1 MDLRTALLL
10 PGQGA
15 YRPGAF
21 AGHRSAPV
29 ADLLAVVD
37 AVAAEFG
44 HGAISPLLTDD
55 GAADGRRLAETD
67 PFALQLAIYAAAL
80 VYAREVDLREPAD
93 VVVGHSMG
101 EMAAAAHAGCFT
113 AADGARV
120 AAHRARA
127 LEHTAAGTGG
137 MLALTLPAR
146 RATALLAAAELPGAR
161 LAVVNAPRHVVASG
175 PDEALGRLAA
185 LADVLGVRAVRLT
198 APYPFHNP
206 LLATAQAE
214 FAAAIEGIPERPAE
228 RRLYSPALGGLVTDD
243 TGVKASLVAQV
254 TRPVD
259 FLAALRDLQTYGL
272 ESVVECGRAGLGEL
286 VRQAVGCDAQTAER
300 WLAGRAGE
308 RPADAPTAA
317 AAAAAVPAAPGTTAA
332 PAAPAVP
339 AAPAGPAVPD
349 SGAAAGPAP
358 AARAVPG
365 APMPVATPALAPAS
379 AATAVPAVPAASDA
393 GAAAGPAPAAPA
405 APGAPMPVATPAP
418 APASAVPAASAMPAA
433 TAVPDAAGAA
443 PGPAR
448 AARAV
453 HGPSMPVATP
463 APTPVPA
470 TPPVAPDP
478 LAAAPAAPAGPA
490 AGGDVLGTLQQVY
503 ADRLG
508 YPVEAMDP
516 DADLEGDLGIDSLK
530 RMEVLSTLIDRFG
543 LHHVADDTRFAL
555 QSTLGGLAR
564 LIDETGRTTAA
575 GTGVRADG

>member
-21 AGHRSAPV
+21 AGPVSAPV
-29 ADLLAVVD
+29 AELLDVVD

-44 HGAISPLLTDD
+44 HAPVSPLLTDAE
-55 GAADGRRLAETD
+55 AADGRRLAETD

-93 VVVGHSMG
+93 VVIGHSMG

-113 AADGARV
+113 AADGARI

-127 LEHTAAGTGG
+127 LEHTAAGAGG

-175 PDEALGRLAA
+175 PEDALGRLAA

-214 FAAAIEGIPERPAE
+214 FAAAIEGIAERPAR

-243 TGVKASLVAQV
+243 TDVKASLVAQV

-259 FLAALRDLQTYGL
+259 FLAALRELQTYGL

-286 VRQAVGCDAQTAER
+286 VRQATGREARTAER
-300 WLAGRAGE
+300 WLAKDTGREPVA
-308 RPADAPTAA
+308 
-317 AAAAAVPAAPGTTAA
+317 TAA
-332 PAAPAVP
+332 PAAPVLPADPPAAERAPVP
-339 AAPAGPAVPD
+339 A
-349 SGAAAGPAP
+349 
-358 AARAVPG
+358 R
-365 APMPVATPALAPAS
+365 
-379 AATAVPAVPAASDA
+379 
-393 GAAAGPAPAAPA
+393 
-405 APGAPMPVATPAP
+405 AP
-418 APASAVPAASAMPAA
+418 APLATDPAA
-433 TAVPDAAGAA
+433 AV
-443 PGPAR
+443 PAR
-448 AARAV
+448 AARPAAPGTGT
-453 HGPSMPVATP
+453 GPA
-463 APTPVPA
+463 PVPA
-470 TPPVAPDP
+470 TEPVAQGS
-478 LAAAPAAPAGPA
+478 AAAGPVPAAPA
-490 AGGDVLGTLQQVY
+490 AGGDVLATLQQVY

-516 DADLEGDLGIDSLK
+516 EADLEGDLGIDSLK

-564 LIDETGRTTAA
+564 LIDETGRSGGTATA
-575 GTGVRADG
+575 VRADG

>member
-21 AGHRSAPV
+21 AGPVSAPV

-44 HGAISPLLTDD
+44 HAAISPLLTDPE
-55 GAADGRRLAETD
+55 AADGRRLAETD
-67 PFALQLAIYAAAL
+67 PFALQLAIYAASL

-93 VVVGHSMG
+93 VVLGHSMG

-113 AADGARV
+113 AADGARI

-127 LEHTAAGTGG
+127 LEHTAADTGG

-161 LAVVNAPRHVVASG
+161 LAVVNAPRHVVVSG
-175 PDEALGRLAA
+175 PGAALGRLAA

-214 FAAAIEGIPERPAE
+214 FAAAIEGIAERPAQ

-243 TGVKASLVAQV
+243 TDVKASLVAQV

-286 VRQAVGCDAQTAER
+286 VRQAVGCGADTADR
-300 WLAGRAGE
+300 RLAAGTG
-308 RPADAPTAA
+308 AGTAP
-317 AAAAAVPAAPGTTAA
+317 PAAGAA
-332 PAAPAVP
+332 PPTVPPASS
-339 AAPAGPAVPD
+339 VPD
-349 SGAAAGPAP
+349 SGAGAPGVPALPAAGAPAAAVPGPATPRATEFGAFGPAADPAALPAPPTAAEPGPAP
-358 AARAVPG
+358 VPG
-365 APMPVATPALAPAS
+365 
-379 AATAVPAVPAASDA
+379 TAVPA
-393 GAAAGPAPAAPA
+393 
-405 APGAPMPVATPAP
+405 
-418 APASAVPAASAMPAA
+418 
-433 TAVPDAAGAA
+433 
-443 PGPAR
+443 
-448 AARAV
+448 
-453 HGPSMPVATP
+453 
-463 APTPVPA
+463 PVPA
-470 TPPVAPDP
+470 NA
-478 LAAAPAAPAGPA
+478 PA
-490 AGGDVLGTLQQVY
+490 AGGDVLATLQQVY

-564 LIDETGRTTAA
+564 LIDETGRTTTTA
-575 GTGVRADG
+575 VRADG

>member
-21 AGHRSAPV
+21 AGPVSAPV
-29 ADLLAVVD
+29 AELLDVVD

-44 HGAISPLLTDD
+44 HAPVAPLLTDT
-55 GAADGRRLAETD
+55 GAADGRRLSETD

-80 VYAREVDLREPAD
+80 GHAREVDLREPAD
-93 VVVGHSMG
+93 VVLGHSMG

-113 AADGARV
+113 PADGARI

-127 LEHTAAGTGG
+127 LEHTAAGAGG

-146 RATALLAAAELPGAR
+146 RATALLTAAELPGAR

-175 PDEALGRLAA
+175 PEDALGRLAA

-214 FAAAIEGIPERPAE
+214 FAAAIEGIAERPAH
-228 RRLYSPALGGLVTDD
+228 RRLYSPALGGLVTAD
-243 TGVKASLVAQV
+243 TDVKGSLVAQL
-254 TRPVD
+254 TRHVD
-259 FLAALRDLQTYGL
+259 FLAALHDLQSYGL

-286 VRQAVGCDAQTAER
+286 VRQAVGCGAQTAER
-300 WLAGRAGE
+300 WLAERTAE
-308 RPADAPTAA
+308 RPTATPSAGAA
-317 AAAAAVPAAPGTTAA
+317 AATAGPEAMATAVPAVTTALAATAATAAHMVPAAPSAATA
-332 PAAPAVP
+332 PAATTMPA
-339 AAPAGPAVPD
+339 
-349 SGAAAGPAP
+349 PAP

-365 APMPVATPALAPAS
+365 APMPVAAPTPA
-379 AATAVPAVPAASDA
+379 
-393 GAAAGPAPAAPA
+393 
-405 APGAPMPVATPAP
+405 
-418 APASAVPAASAMPAA
+418 
-433 TAVPDAAGAA
+433 
-443 PGPAR
+443 
-448 AARAV
+448 
-453 HGPSMPVATP
+453 
-463 APTPVPA
+463 PVPA
-470 TPPVAPDP
+470 TAPVAPDP
-478 LAAAPAAPAGPA
+478 PAAVPGPVPASAPAALA
-490 AGGDVLGTLQQVY
+490 AGERVLATLQQVY

-516 DADLEGDLGIDSLK
+516 DADLEADLGVDSLK

-543 LHHVADDTRFAL
+543 LHHAADDTRFAL

-564 LIDETGRTTAA
+564 LIDETGGTTAD
-575 GTGVRADG
+575 TGVRTDG

>member
-21 AGHRSAPV
+21 AGPVSAPV

-37 AVAAEFG
+37 TVAAEFG
-44 HGAISPLLTDD
+44 HDPISPLLTDAGAD
-55 GAADGRRLAETD
+55 AADGRRLAETD

-80 VYAREVDLREPAD
+80 VYAREVDLRAPAD
-93 VVVGHSMG
+93 VVLGHSMG

-113 AADGARV
+113 AADGARI

-127 LEHTAAGTGG
+127 LEHGAAGTGG

-161 LAVVNAPRHVVASG
+161 LAVVNAPRHVVVSG
-175 PDEALGRLAA
+175 PGDALGRLAA

-214 FAAAIEGIPERPAE
+214 FAAAIEGIPERPAQ
-228 RRLYSPALGGLVTDD
+228 RRLYSPALGGLVGDD
-243 TGVKASLVAQV
+243 TDVKASLVAAV

-259 FLAALRDLQTYGL
+259 FLAALRELQTYGL

-286 VRQAVGCDAQTAER
+286 VRQAVGCGTQTADR
-300 WLAGRAGE
+300 WLATATGE
-308 RPADAPTAA
+308 RPAAPTAS
-317 AAAAAVPAAPGTTAA
+317 P
-332 PAAPAVP
+332 
-339 AAPAGPAVPD
+339 VPD
-349 SGAAAGPAP
+349 PGAGAPVPAP
-358 AARAVPG
+358 AARELPAARVPGPAPVRATESAASGRAADPAAPSAPPTAAVP
-365 APMPVATPALAPAS
+365 PP
-379 AATAVPAVPAASDA
+379 
-393 GAAAGPAPAAPA
+393 AAAGPGPL
-405 APGAPMPVATPAP
+405 PAP
-418 APASAVPAASAMPAA
+418 S
-433 TAVPDAAGAA
+433 
-443 PGPAR
+443 
-448 AARAV
+448 
-453 HGPSMPVATP
+453 
-463 APTPVPA
+463 
-470 TPPVAPDP
+470 
-478 LAAAPAAPAGPA
+478 PAGPA
-490 AGGDVLGTLQQVY
+490 AGGGVLAALQQVY

-555 QSTLGGLAR
+555 QSTLGDLAR
-564 LIDETGRTTAA
+564 LIDETGRTTGPAA
-575 GTGVRADG
+575 PTAVRADG

>member
-21 AGHRSAPV
+21 AGPVSAPV
-29 ADLLAVVD
+29 AELLDVVD

-44 HGAISPLLTDD
+44 HAPVSPLLTDAE
-55 GAADGRRLAETD
+55 AADGRRLAETD

-93 VVVGHSMG
+93 VVIGHSMG

-113 AADGARV
+113 AADGARI

-127 LEHTAAGTGG
+127 LEHTAAGAGG

-175 PDEALGRLAA
+175 PEDALGRLAA

-214 FAAAIEGIPERPAE
+214 FAAAIEGIAERPAR

-243 TGVKASLVAQV
+243 TDVKASLVAQV

-259 FLAALRDLQTYGL
+259 FLAALRELQTYGL

-286 VRQAVGCDAQTAER
+286 VRQATGRAARTAER
-300 WLAGRAGE
+300 WLAEDTGQK
-308 RPADAPTAA
+308 
-317 AAAAAVPAAPGTTAA
+317 

-339 AAPAGPAVPD
+339 GDAAAPAPAPR
-349 SGAAAGPAP
+349 AAP
-358 AARAVPG
+358 AAAPRVPT
-365 APMPVATPALAPAS
+365 PVATAAPAES
-379 AATAVPAVPAASDA
+379 GGA
-393 GAAAGPAPAAPA
+393 GGRAPAAPVLPAA
-405 APGAPMPVATPAP
+405 APAAERAAVPVRAPAPPVATDPAP
-418 APASAVPAASAMPAA
+418 AV
-433 TAVPDAAGAA
+433 
-443 PGPAR
+443 PAR
-448 AARAV
+448 AARPAAPV
-453 HGPSMPVATP
+453 TGTGPH
-463 APTPVPA
+463 PVPA
-470 TPPVAPDP
+470 TEPVAQGS
-478 LAAAPAAPAGPA
+478 AAAHPVPAAPA
-490 AGGDVLGTLQQVY
+490 AGGDVLATLQQVY

-516 DADLEGDLGIDSLK
+516 EADLEGDLGIDSLK

-564 LIDETGRTTAA
+564 LIDETGRSGGTATA
-575 GTGVRADG
+575 VRADG

>member
-21 AGHRSAPV
+21 AGPVSAPV
-29 ADLLAVVD
+29 AELLAVVD
-37 AVAAEFG
+37 GVAAEFG
-44 HGAISPLLTDD
+44 HAPVSPLLTDAGAGAD
-55 GAADGRRLAETD
+55 AADGRRLAETD

-80 VYAREVDLREPAD
+80 VYAREVDLRAPAD
-93 VVVGHSMG
+93 VVLGHSMG

-113 AADGARV
+113 AADGARI

-127 LEHTAAGTGG
+127 LDHGAAGTGG

-161 LAVVNAPRHVVASG
+161 LAVVNAPRHVVVSG
-175 PDEALGRLAA
+175 PGDALGRLAA

-206 LLATAQAE
+206 LLATAQAG
-214 FAAAIEGIPERPAE
+214 FAAAIEDIPERPAQ

-243 TGVKASLVAQV
+243 TDVKASLVAQM

-259 FLAALRDLQTYGL
+259 FLAALRELQTYGL

-286 VRQAVGCDAQTAER
+286 VRQAAGCGAQTADR
-300 WLAGRAGE
+300 WLATGTGE
-308 RPADAPTAA
+308 GTAA
-317 AAAAAVPAAPGTTAA
+317 PVAMPPAPLAPPAPDPGARAAVPAPAARELPAAAVPAAE
-332 PAAPAVP
+332 
-339 AAPAGPAVPD
+339 
-349 SGAAAGPAP
+349 PAP
-358 AARAVPG
+358 
-365 APMPVATPALAPAS
+365 
-379 AATAVPAVPAASDA
+379 
-393 GAAAGPAPAAPA
+393 
-405 APGAPMPVATPAP
+405 
-418 APASAVPAASAMPAA
+418 
-433 TAVPDAAGAA
+433 
-443 PGPAR
+443 
-448 AARAV
+448 V
-453 HGPSMPVATP
+453 H
-463 APTPVPA
+463 VPA
-470 TPPVAPDP
+470 TAPVAPDP
-478 LAAAPAAPAGPA
+478 AAARPAARVPGPAPVRATESGGAADPAASSAPPTGAVPPGSAAAGPGPVPAPAPAGPA
-490 AGGDVLGTLQQVY
+490 AGPDVLAALQQVY

-564 LIDETGRTTAA
+564 LIDETGRTTAPTA
-575 GTGVRADG
+575 VRADG

>member
-1 MDLRTALLL
+1 MDLRTVLLL

-21 AGHRSAPV
+21 AGPVSAPV
-29 ADLLAVVD
+29 AELLDVVD

-44 HGAISPLLTDD
+44 HAPVSPLLTDAE
-55 GAADGRRLAETD
+55 AADGRRLAETD

-93 VVVGHSMG
+93 VVIGHSMG

-113 AADGARV
+113 AADGARI

-127 LEHTAAGTGG
+127 LEHTAAGAGG

-175 PDEALGRLAA
+175 PEDALGRLAA

-214 FAAAIEGIPERPAE
+214 FAAAIEGIAERPAR

-243 TGVKASLVAQV
+243 TDVKASLVAQV

-259 FLAALRDLQTYGL
+259 FLAALRELQTYGL

-286 VRQAVGCDAQTAER
+286 VRQATGRAARTAER
-300 WLAGRAGE
+300 WLAEDTGLE
-308 RPADAPTAA
+308 PAAPAPA
-317 AAAAAVPAAPGTTAA
+317 PRAVPAAEPRVPTPVATAA
-332 PAAPAVP
+332 PAAPVSGT
-339 AAPAGPAVPD
+339 GPA
-349 SGAAAGPAP
+349 
-358 AARAVPG
+358 
-365 APMPVATPALAPAS
+365 
-379 AATAVPAVPAASDA
+379 
-393 GAAAGPAPAAPA
+393 
-405 APGAPMPVATPAP
+405 
-418 APASAVPAASAMPAA
+418 
-433 TAVPDAAGAA
+433 
-443 PGPAR
+443 
-448 AARAV
+448 
-453 HGPSMPVATP
+453 
-463 APTPVPA
+463 PVPA
-470 TPPVAPDP
+470 TEPVAQGS
-478 LAAAPAAPAGPA
+478 AAARPVPAAPA
-490 AGGDVLGTLQQVY
+490 AGGDVLATLQQVY

-516 DADLEGDLGIDSLK
+516 EADLEGDLGIDSLK

-564 LIDETGRTTAA
+564 LIDETGRSGGTATA
-575 GTGVRADG
+575 VRADG

>member
-21 AGHRSAPV
+21 AGPVSAPV
-29 ADLLAVVD
+29 AELLAVVD
-37 AVAAEFG
+37 GVAAEFG
-44 HGAISPLLTDD
+44 HAPVSPLLTDAGTD
-55 GAADGRRLAETD
+55 AADGRRLAGTD

-80 VYAREVDLREPAD
+80 VYAREADLRAPAD
-93 VVVGHSMG
+93 VVLGHSMG

-113 AADGARV
+113 AADGARI

-127 LEHTAAGTGG
+127 LEHCAAGTGG

-161 LAVVNAPRHVVASG
+161 LAVVNAPRHVVVSG
-175 PDEALGRLAA
+175 PGDALGRLAA

-214 FAAAIEGIPERPAE
+214 FAAAIEGIPERPAQ

-243 TGVKASLVAQV
+243 TDVKASLIAQV

-259 FLAALRDLQTYGL
+259 FLAALRELQTYGL

-286 VRQAVGCDAQTAER
+286 VRQAVGCGAQTADR
-300 WLAGRAGE
+300 WLA
-308 RPADAPTAA
+308 T
-317 AAAAAVPAAPGTTAA
+317 GTREGPAA
-332 PAAPAVP
+332 PAAGAAAQVAVP
-339 AAPAGPAVPD
+339 MAPPVPD
-349 SGAAAGPAP
+349 SGAWAPVSAPAARERPAAAIPVAEPAPVHVPATAPAAPDPTAAGPA
-358 AARAVPG
+358 ARVPG
-365 APMPVATPALAPAS
+365 
-379 AATAVPAVPAASDA
+379 
-393 GAAAGPAPAAPA
+393 
-405 APGAPMPVATPAP
+405 
-418 APASAVPAASAMPAA
+418 
-433 TAVPDAAGAA
+433 
-443 PGPAR
+443 
-448 AARAV
+448 
-453 HGPSMPVATP
+453 
-463 APTPVPA
+463 PVPA
-470 TPPVAPDP
+470 
-478 LAAAPAAPAGPA
+478 LSPAGPA
-490 AGGDVLGTLQQVY
+490 AGGDVLAALQQVY

-564 LIDETGRTTAA
+564 LIDETGRTTAPTA
-575 GTGVRADG
+575 VRADG

>member
-21 AGHRSAPV
+21 AGPVSAPV

-37 AVAAEFG
+37 GVAAEFG
-44 HGAISPLLTDD
+44 HAPVSPLLTDAGTD
-55 GAADGRRLAETD
+55 AADGRRLAETD

-80 VYAREVDLREPAD
+80 VYAREVDLRAPAD
-93 VVVGHSMG
+93 VVLGHSMG

-113 AADGARV
+113 AADGARI

-161 LAVVNAPRHVVASG
+161 LAVVNAPRHVVVSG
-175 PDEALGRLAA
+175 PGAALGRLAA

-214 FAAAIEGIPERPAE
+214 FAAAIEGIPERPAQ

-243 TGVKASLVAQV
+243 TDVKASLVAQV

-259 FLAALRDLQTYGL
+259 FLAALRELQTYGL

-286 VRQAVGCDAQTAER
+286 VRQAVGYDAQTADR
-300 WLAGRAGE
+300 WLATGTGE
-308 RPADAPTAA
+308 DPA
-317 AAAAAVPAAPGTTAA
+317 VAPGREPGTG
-332 PAAPAVP
+332 AV
-339 AAPAGPAVPD
+339 APAGVPA
-349 SGAAAGPAP
+349 G
-358 AARAVPG
+358 
-365 APMPVATPALAPAS
+365 
-379 AATAVPAVPAASDA
+379 VPAVPAAGA
-393 GAAAGPAPAAPA
+393 PAAAVPGPATVRATESAASGPAPDPA
-405 APGAPMPVATPAP
+405 ALPVPPSRAVPPGPAANEPGPAP
-418 APASAVPAASAMPAA
+418 VPGTAVPA
-433 TAVPDAAGAA
+433 
-443 PGPAR
+443 
-448 AARAV
+448 
-453 HGPSMPVATP
+453 
-463 APTPVPA
+463 PVPA
-470 TPPVAPDP
+470 KA
-478 LAAAPAAPAGPA
+478 PA
-490 AGGDVLGTLQQVY
+490 AGGGVLAALQQVY

-564 LIDETGRTTAA
+564 LIDETGRTTAPTA
-575 GTGVRADG
+575 ATAVRADG

>member
-21 AGHRSAPV
+21 AGPRSAPV
-29 ADLLAVVD
+29 ADLLDVVD

-44 HGAISPLLTDD
+44 HTAISPLLTDTE
-55 GAADGRRLAETD
+55 AADGRRLSETD

-80 VYAREVDLREPAD
+80 VHAREVDLREPAD
-93 VVVGHSMG
+93 VVLGHSMG

-113 AADGARV
+113 AADGARI

-127 LEHTAAGTGG
+127 LEHTAAGSGG

-161 LAVVNAPRHVVASG
+161 LAVVNAPRHVVVSG
-175 PDEALGRLAA
+175 PEAALGRLAA
-185 LADVLGVRAVRLT
+185 LADVLDVRAVRLT

-214 FAAAIEGIPERPAE
+214 FAAAVEGIAERPAQ

-243 TGVKASLVAQV
+243 TDVKASLVAQL

-259 FLAALRDLQTYGL
+259 FLAALRELQTYGL

-286 VRQAVGCDAQTAER
+286 VRRAVGCRAETAER
-300 WLAGRAGE
+300 WLDGRTGE
-308 RPADAPTAA
+308 GTEPAPVAAPTA
-317 AAAAAVPAAPGTTAA
+317 PTAP
-332 PAAPAVP
+332 PV
-339 AAPAGPAVPD
+339 
-349 SGAAAGPAP
+349 P
-358 AARAVPG
+358 AARAVVTAGPG
-365 APMPVATPALAPAS
+365 PVPAS
-379 AATAVPAVPAASDA
+379 VHLPEADPGPVPVPATEPAAT
-393 GAAAGPAPAAPA
+393 
-405 APGAPMPVATPAP
+405 AP
-418 APASAVPAASAMPAA
+418 APA
-433 TAVPDAAGAA
+433 G
-443 PGPAR
+443 PG
-448 AARAV
+448 V
-453 HGPSMPVATP
+453 
-463 APTPVPA
+463 
-470 TPPVAPDP
+470 
-478 LAAAPAAPAGPA
+478 LA
-490 AGGDVLGTLQQVY
+490 TLQQVY

-564 LIDETGRTTAA
+564 LIDETGRTAPAA
-575 GTGVRADG
+575 GVRADG

>member
-21 AGHRSAPV
+21 AGPVSAPV
-29 ADLLAVVD
+29 ADLLDVVD

-44 HGAISPLLTDD
+44 HGPVSPLLTDAE
-55 GAADGRRLAETD
+55 AADGRRLSETD

-80 VYAREVDLREPAD
+80 VHAREVDLREPAD
-93 VVVGHSMG
+93 VVLGHSMG

-113 AADGARV
+113 PADGARI

-127 LEHTAAGTGG
+127 LEHTAAGAGG

-146 RATALLAAAELPGAR
+146 RAAALLTAAELPGAR

-175 PDEALGRLAA
+175 PEDTLGRLAA

-214 FAAAIEGIPERPAE
+214 FAAAIEGIAEPPAH
-228 RRLYSPALGGLVTDD
+228 RRLYSPALGGLVTED
-243 TGVKASLVAQV
+243 TDVKASLVAQL

-286 VRQAVGCDAQTAER
+286 VRQAVGCGAQTAER
-300 WLAGRAGE
+300 WLAERTGE
-308 RPADAPTAA
+308 RPTGTPSAGAA
-317 AAAAAVPAAPGTTAA
+317 AATAGPAATASAVPAVPAA
-332 PAAPAVP
+332 PAAPAVTMAP
-339 AAPAGPAVPD
+339 AATAAHMAPSATAATAATAVPAPPD
-349 SGAAAGPAP
+349 AGAAAPGPAL

-365 APMPVATPALAPAS
+365 APMPVAAPTPAPVPATAPVAPDPPAAVPGPVPATGSAAHAAATDPVPAS
-379 AATAVPAVPAASDA
+379 
-393 GAAAGPAPAAPA
+393 APAAPA
-405 APGAPMPVATPAP
+405 AGERV
-418 APASAVPAASAMPAA
+418 
-433 TAVPDAAGAA
+433 
-443 PGPAR
+443 
-448 AARAV
+448 
-453 HGPSMPVATP
+453 
-463 APTPVPA
+463 
-470 TPPVAPDP
+470 
-478 LAAAPAAPAGPA
+478 LA
-490 AGGDVLGTLQQVY
+490 TLQQVY

-564 LIDETGRTTAA
+564 LIDETGSTTT
-575 GTGVRADG
+575 TGVRTDG

>member
-21 AGHRSAPV
+21 AGPVSAPV
-29 ADLLAVVD
+29 ADLLDVVD

-44 HGAISPLLTDD
+44 HDPVSPLLTDP

-80 VYAREVDLREPAD
+80 VHAREVDLREPAD
-93 VVVGHSMG
+93 VVLGHSMG

-113 AADGARV
+113 PADGARI

-127 LEHTAAGTGG
+127 LEHTAAEAGG

-146 RATALLAAAELPGAR
+146 RATALLTAAELPGAR

-175 PDEALGRLAA
+175 PEPALGRLAA

-214 FAAAIEGIPERPAE
+214 FAAAIEGVAERPAR
-228 RRLYSPALGGLVTDD
+228 RRLYSPALGGLVTED
-243 TGVKASLVAQV
+243 TDVKAALVAQL

-286 VRQAVGCDAQTAER
+286 VRQAAGCRAESAER
-300 WLAGRAGE
+300 WLAERAGE
-308 RPADAPTAA
+308 AGARARGAAPVAAPGAVGAEVPDALPADPAGAP
-317 AAAAAVPAAPGTTAA
+317 AAAVPAGAASVAGPGSGRPVAPAPGAHPGAT
-332 PAAPAVP
+332 P
-339 AAPAGPAVPD
+339 
-349 SGAAAGPAP
+349 AAAGPVPAPRESAP
-358 AARAVPG
+358 ASPTDTGTAVPG
-365 APMPVATPALAPAS
+365 PVAGPAPSPGPAGGG
-379 AATAVPAVPAASDA
+379 PVPAAAAVAAAPAPVA
-393 GAAAGPAPAAPA
+393 GGPVPEALAAPWDSASVSHPAAGPAIPVPAAASSAPA
-405 APGAPMPVATPAP
+405 AG
-418 APASAVPAASAMPAA
+418 
-433 TAVPDAAGAA
+433 D
-443 PGPAR
+443 
-448 AARAV
+448 
-453 HGPSMPVATP
+453 
-463 APTPVPA
+463 
-470 TPPVAPDP
+470 
-478 LAAAPAAPAGPA
+478 
-490 AGGDVLGTLQQVY
+490 DVLATLQQVY

-516 DADLEGDLGIDSLK
+516 DADLEGDLGIDSLR

-564 LIDETGRTTAA
+564 LIDETGTTA
-575 GTGVRADG
+575 GVRTDG